1 MRFPEKFAFSRTSC
15 FFYLLIVQEP
25 RRETTGPIWM
35 SVQGMIHSASIS
47 VAGSSAALALSSL
60 KVGVVGVAGGAVG
73 IIMVIPGE
81 DGGEAVNGLSA
92 AAAGCCTSILTAAD
106 PVGADG

>member
-1 MRFPEKFAFSRTSC
+1 
-15 FFYLLIVQEP
+15 
-25 RRETTGPIWM
+25 M

-47 VAGSSAALALSSL
+47 VAGSNVALALSSL

-81 DGGEAVNGLSA
+81 EGGEAVNGLS
-92 AAAGCCTSILTAAD
+92 AGCCTSILTAAD

>member
-1 MRFPEKFAFSRTSC
+1 
-15 FFYLLIVQEP
+15 
-25 RRETTGPIWM
+25 
-35 SVQGMIHSASIS
+35 MIHSASIS
-47 VAGSSAALALSSL
+47 VAGSNVALALSSL

-81 DGGEAVNGLSA
+81 EGGEAVNGLSG
-92 AAAGCCTSILTAAD
+92 AAGCCTSILTAAD